1 MSSPRQIWNVFD
13 VKGSM
18 AVTLDKAIEGRREN
32 WLSAVIEK
40 NLHAAKRRSI
50 LDSNSSARFIEASGT
65 S

>member
-1 MSSPRQIWNVFD
+1 MSSSRQVRNVFD
-13 VKGSM
+13 MKGSM
-18 AVTLDKAIEGRREN
+18 TVTLDKAIEGSREN

-50 LDSNSSARFIEASGT
+50 LVSNSSARFIEASGT